1 MCVRKEVREMSKCVR
16 CRDTIPHYFLRVIPL
31 PNLKV
36 DSLENM
42 KEFASIKS
50 RFYVGSGHGEIAE
63 DHGAVCCG
71 CDSGTEDLV
80 FCRCTKSNNYNNYEK
95 YSNHCFW
102 KIVPS
107 SLHKLGRKE
116 GGD

>member
-1 MCVRKEVREMSKCVR
+1 MSKCVQ
-16 CRDTIPHYFLRVIPL
+16 CKKTIPHYFLRVMPL
-31 PNLKV
+31 PNLK
-36 DSLENM
+36 DGSLENM

-63 DHGAVCCG
+63 DHG
-71 CDSGTEDLV
+71 
-80 FCRCTKSNNYNNYEK
+80 NNYEK